1 MQWHG
6 SVIPALLC
14 QDGRWRQENCPKAVW
29 LATWS
34 MWESQERPCLWRF
47 SSDPHTLP
55 EYECLELALET
66 TLASESYSHLRL
78 PPECC
83 KQRWVPPW
91 PSKSVFFKK
100 LHVCMLYLYDSPV
113 LHSPSNFKLK
123 KDCSYY
129 SCNDLQSLF
138 YLLLEI
144 LWHIHLVFFACMC
157 VHMYNM
163 GLLPLEVFTAKTP
176 VHKSAVW
183 ECFRESYRE
192 LHNILFLKC
201 IKIILLPSPSHTQMR
216 AVLLL
221 TALSHYKFL
230 QSWEQEGGEHGPLQ
244 L

>member
-6 SVIPALLC
+6 SVIPALLH
-14 QDGRWRQENCPKAVW
+14 QDGRWRQENCPEAVW

-34 MWESQERPCLWRF
+34 TWESQERPCLWRF

-113 LHSPSNFKLK
+113 LHSPSNFKLIK
-123 KDCSYY
+123 ERLLILQLQWSSIIVLFTPRNSLTY
-129 SCNDLQSLF
+129 SSSL
-138 YLLLEI
+138 
-144 LWHIHLVFFACMC
+144 FACMNVC
-157 VHMYNM
+157 TTWACCPWRCLRPRLQYTKVRYESALGKAIEN
-163 GLLPLEVFTAKTP
+163 FTIFYFSS
-176 VHKSAVW
+176 V
-183 ECFRESYRE
+183 
-192 LHNILFLKC
+192 
-201 IKIILLPSPSHTQMR
+201 
-216 AVLLL
+216 
-221 TALSHYKFL
+221 
-230 QSWEQEGGEHGPLQ
+230 
-244 L
+244 